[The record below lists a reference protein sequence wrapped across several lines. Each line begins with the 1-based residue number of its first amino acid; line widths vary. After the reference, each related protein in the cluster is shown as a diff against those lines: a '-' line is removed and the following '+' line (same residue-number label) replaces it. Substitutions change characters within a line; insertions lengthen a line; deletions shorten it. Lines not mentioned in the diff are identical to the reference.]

1 MCLWRRAGKL
11 FFFPFLLLCRGSAQE
26 PVIRVDVNLVRILT
40 TVKDATGSAVGSL
53 SAKDFEVFDNG
64 VPQEIAVFERYT
76 ELPLVIALM
85 VDTSGSTAKDLR
97 SEVASVS
104 RFLKVLLSEGN
115 PKDAVALYSF
125 NYEVVRHNSFT
136 HNYGPLE
143 QSLKRL
149 KGEAGTSL
157 YDAMYLAA
165 DDLETHDG
173 RRVMVMV
180 TDGGDTVSTKDFHA
194 ALKAAQSADAVIYP
208 ILIVPIIND
217 AGRNTGGENALTT
230 LAARTGGRVFA
241 ATLGSALDAAF
252 ADLIRDL
259 RTQYLLAY
267 YPKNV
272 PLTKNR
278 FHRLDVRVRRPE
290 LRVLARTGYYG
301 ESEDSVT
308 RGSSRVSTKP
318 EVQKREK

>member
-11 FFFPFLLLCRGSAQE
+11 PFLLFLLLFGSSAQE

-40 TVKDATGSAVGSL
+40 TVKDTAGAPVGTL
-53 SAKDFEVFDNG
+53 SVKDFEVFDNG
-64 VPQEIAVFERYT
+64 VRQEIAVFERYT

-115 PKDAVALYSF
+115 PRDAVALYSF
-125 NYEVVRHNSFT
+125 NYQVVRHNLFT
-136 HNYGPLE
+136 HNHGPLE
-143 QSLKRL
+143 RSLKTL

-165 DDLETHDG
+165 HDLETRDG

-194 ALKAAQSADAVIYP
+194 ALEAAQTADSVVFP
-208 ILIVPIIND
+208 ILIVPITND

-241 ATLGSALDAAF
+241 ATLGNELDAAF
-252 ADLIRDL
+252 AALIHDL

-278 FHRLDVRVRRPE
+278 FHRLDVRVQRPE

-301 ESEDSVT
+301 ESEDSAA
-308 RGSSRVSTKP
+308 RGPGRVSTKP
-318 EVQKREK
+318 EVQKQEK